1 MHAAALFLAL
11 TFSPADAPAPPGA
24 DAEAVEV
31 HDLATLTPAEA
42 VRLQGG
48 RALYRVVVVQHY
60 PCGLCEAKAPG
71 GGEAALTLPGPRV
84 CAPGEAVV
92 VEAEL
97 QLDYYPP
104 GLDKDGTLYPEAWD
118 YRLEKAAAVGK

>member
-1 MHAAALFLAL
+1 MNAAALLLAL
-11 TFSPADAPAPPGA
+11 ALSPADAPAPPGA

-31 HDLATLTPAEA
+31 HDFARLTPAQA

-48 RALYRVVVVQHY
+48 RALYRVVVVKHY
-60 PCGLCEAKAPG
+60 PCGLCEVEPPRN
-71 GGEAALTLPGPRV
+71 GEAVLFLPGPRV
-84 CAPGEAVV
+84 HAPGEAVV

-104 GLDKDGTLYPEAWD
+104 ELNKDGGLYPEAWS

>member
-1 MHAAALFLAL
+1 MHAAALLLAL
-11 TFSPADAPAPPGA
+11 ALAPADAPAPPGA
-24 DAEAVEV
+24 DAELVEV

-42 VRLQGG
+42 ARLVG
-48 RALYRVVVVQHY
+48 RQALFRVVVVQDY

-84 CAPGEAVV
+84 LAPGEAVV

-97 QLDYYPP
+97 QLDYHPP
-104 GLDKDGTLYPEAWD
+104 ELGKDGALYPEAWD
-118 YRLEKAAAVGK
+118 YRLEKAAAAGK